1 MKTLTSIII
10 LTYNQLEYT
19 KQCID
24 SIRKYT
30 EPGTY
35 ELIVIDNKSTDG
47 TPGWLSQQHDI
58 LAVLND
64 RNEGFPKGC
73 NQGITL
79 AKGENVLLLNNDVV
93 VTPRWLELLV
103 ESLYSD
109 ERIAAVGPVTN
120 SMSNFQQIDVP
131 YQTIEEMFVFADQ
144 FNRSMLNTPEFQE
157 AHEYRLRLM
166 GYCLLIKRK
175 VIDQIGL
182 LDERFTPGN
191 FEDDDY
197 SFRMIEAGYHLV
209 LCKNVFI
216 HHYGSVSFGAK
227 NEKYMA
233 LMNSNKQKFVEKWG
247 FEPGRSSL
255 IRNDI
260 IHILS
265 PFDRNAV
272 IRVLE
277 IGCLCGG
284 TLMGIKGKFKNAELH
299 GIEENKAAAAMAS
312 NFASV
317 KTANIEESIPD
328 YPANYFDYI
337 ILADTLEH
345 LQDPWEVVKNLSG
358 LLKPSGKI
366 VASIPNF
373 MHYCILR
380 EVLYGR
386 GIYKEP
392 GVVDRS
398 QLRLFTQKDIK
409 AMFTNAGFLNL
420 RLYGETGSIND
431 LDQQFVDELVKLA
444 GPSLREQYETQK
456 YLVEAN
462 SSNFDNYITDIVE
475 RLSLDME
482 NEEDLLKLLDSV
494 CDGNLTNEHLI
505 RIINSLSCNRIEYA
519 NKLAIFFYNNGLF
532 NMVIPLLQYAI
543 QLDSNDENSL
553 YNLGYILFKANEYE
567 LALHYLDQIQNKDE
581 DICQLMDEI
590 RQGSGGLA

>member
-30 EPGTY
+30 ETGTY
-35 ELIVIDNKSTDG
+35 ELIVVDNKSTDG
-47 TPGWLSQQHDI
+47 TPEWLSQQHDI

-73 NQGITL
+73 NQGIAV
-79 AKGENVLLLNNDVV
+79 AKGESILLLNNDVV

-131 YQTIEEMFVFADQ
+131 YKTIEEMFVFADQ
-144 FNRSMLNTPEFQE
+144 FNRSALNTPEFQE
-157 AHEYRLRLM
+157 AHEYRMRLM
-166 GYCLLIKRK
+166 GYCLLVKRK

-191 FEDDDY
+191 FEDDDF

-233 LMNSNKQKFVEKWG
+233 LLNSNRQKFVEKWG
-247 FEPGRSSL
+247 FEPGGSSL

-260 IHILS
+260 IQLLS

-312 NFASV
+312 NFANI
-317 KTANIEESIPD
+317 KTANIEKKIPD

-358 LLKPSGKI
+358 LLKESGKI

-373 MHYCILR
+373 MHYSILR

-386 GIYKEP
+386 GIYKGP

-420 RLYGETGSIND
+420 RLHGETSSIND
-431 LDQQFVDELVKLA
+431 LDQQFVDQLVELA

-462 SSNFDNYITDIVE
+462 SSNFNNYIKDIVE
-475 RLSLDME
+475 RLSLNME
-482 NEEDLLKLLDSV
+482 NEEDLIKLLDSV
-494 CDGNLTNEHLI
+494 CDGNLTNEDII
-505 RIINSLSCNRIEYA
+505 RIIESLPCNRIEYA
-519 NKLAIFFYNNGLF
+519 NKLAIFFYNTGLF
-532 NMVIPLLQYAI
+532 SMVIALLQYAI
-543 QLDSNDENSL
+543 QLDSTDENSL
-553 YNLGYILFKANEYE
+553 YNLGYILYKANERE
-567 LALHYLDQIQNKDE
+567 LALHYLDQIQHKDE
-581 DICQLMDEI
+581 DILQLITEVQDGI
-590 RQGSGGLA
+590 KS